1 MRVERL
7 WFLTRT
13 CQDTIVTPL
22 DPYEA
27 ILELGVMLLSGDLTE
42 PLVDQQTSQLDP
54 VLIRNIITNSAA
66 IPVTHSMFVNLIY
79 LSSLMKYRTC
89 LFKTFLLYD
98 RSNGPFSVD

>member
-1 MRVERL
+1 MERMRVERWL
-7 WFLTRT
+7 FLTRT

-66 IPVTHSMFVNLIY
+66 ILDTSYSLNVCFIYSM
-79 LSSLMKYRTC
+79 SSLMKYRTC
-89 LFKTFLLYD
+89 LSKIFLLD
-98 RSNGPFSVD
+98 V